1 MAYYITRPTWNMQV
15 EVEAKGWS
23 KFRKNGIWGKKY
35 FRKAGAWK
43 EFLREL
49 NNVKKENRGEGL
61 CVDLK
66 VEDEELEEITEEDL
80 IASLGPT
87 DEPEI
92 VEFSSPEEEELF
104 NASFEIWW
112 VKEALKNGR
121 CSKCGGELRWE
132 GVIRDFNNEYINGEV
147 FRIGWN
153 VWVIDERRY
162 PKEEKSRS
170 P

>member
-1 MAYYITRPTWNMQV
+1 MQV
-15 EVEAKGWS
+15 EVEAEGWS

-35 FRKAGAWK
+35 FQNAGAWK

-49 NNVKKENRGEGL
+49 NNVRKEGESNGL
-61 CVDLK
+61 NVDLK
-66 VEDEELEEITEEDL
+66 GEDEELEEITEEEL
-80 IASLGPT
+80 MEMLGPVS

-92 VEFSSPEEEELF
+92 VEFSSPEEELL
-104 NASFEIWW
+104 NASFEVWW

-121 CSKCGGELRWE
+121 CSKCGGELEWE
-132 GVIRDFNNEYINGEV
+132 GVIGGFGNEYINGEV

-162 PKEEKSRS
+162 PKEEKIRS